1 MRKQKKFL
9 FLTGLMVMLCTM
21 FVPMHLIKANEKVIT
36 ITEEGG
42 YEYLVTGEN
51 GTFQVPETV
60 IYDGDVVAVDSAVFS
75 SDNEELLS
83 VDENGAYCALAYGFA
98 EVSVD
103 IYAKHTQS
111 QGINADEYGTQQ
123 YYYGNHDSYGTDEND
138 DGYNDS
144 WGPDENDDGYN
155 DGWSAEE
162 NTDASTEY
170 EPEEKYLL
178 FRAHYEFIIQPNLS
192 NVTIKQASQTKY
204 MDGNSWQM
212 PEFVFELNSKEIL
225 NDTDD
230 EIISVSCQSSN
241 DDIYVSAY
249 LQNNR
254 ITLVPSQAGKTTV
267 IITINEKKFKVNI
280 QTVLVNI
287 SKNSLLM
294 SKSQVKQLKVPG
306 IKQKVKWSSG
316 NSKIATVSSTGKVK
330 AKKNGNVVIK
340 AEIGDIKVGC
350 AVSVVSPNR
359 QKAIKRAIQI
369 GKTCKYNQQKRMQE
383 NYYDCSSLVW
393 KSYSKY
399 GINFGSANYAPVAA
413 DQGKWC
419 ASHKKLVKGG
429 LSLKNVNSMKLNAGD
444 LMFETSENKE
454 RYRGIYHVEMIS
466 GYVCYG
472 FDSKGKPILG
482 IAWANRP
489 ENYYG
494 CGGQMVGRP

>member
-21 FVPMHLIKANEKVIT
+21 FVPMHLIKANEKMIT
-36 ITEEGG
+36 VTEEGG
-42 YEYLVTGEN
+42 CEYLVTGET

-60 IYDGDVVAVDSAVFS
+60 TYDGEVVAVDSVVFTS
-75 SDNEELLS
+75 SNEELLS
-83 VDENGAYCALAYGFA
+83 VDENGAYHALAYGFVG
-98 EVSVD
+98 VSVD

-111 QGINADEYGTQQ
+111 QEINYNKYGSKQ
-123 YYYGNHDSYGTDEND
+123 YYYGNHDGWGFDENEN
-138 DGYNDS
+138 GYNDG
-144 WGPDENDDGYN
+144 WGADENEDGYN
-155 DGWSAEE
+155 DGWGADE
-162 NTDASTEY
+162 NIDDSTEY
-170 EPEEKYLL
+170 EPEGKYLV
-178 FRAHYEFIIQPNLS
+178 FQAYYEFVIQPDLS
-192 NVTIKQASQTKY
+192 KVSIKQTSQTKY

-212 PEFVFELNSKEIL
+212 PEFTFELNSKEVL

-241 DDIYVSAY
+241 NDIYVSAY
-249 LQNNR
+249 LENNR
-254 ITLVPSQAGKTTV
+254 ITLIPSQAGKTTV
-267 IITINEKKFKVNI
+267 IITINEKEFKVNI

-306 IKQKVKWSSG
+306 IKQKVKWSSS
-316 NSKIATVSSTGKVK
+316 NSKVATVSSTGKVK

-369 GKTCKYNQQKRMQE
+369 GKTCKYSQEKRMQN

-399 GINFGSANYAPVAA
+399 GINFGSVNYAPVDA

-429 LSLKNVNSMKLNAGD
+429 LSLKNVNSMKLNAGN

-454 RYRGIYHVEMIS
+454 RYRGIYHVEMIA

-482 IAWANRP
+482 ITWANRS

-494 CGGQMVGRP
+494 YGGQMVGRP

>member
-21 FVPMHLIKANEKVIT
+21 FVPMHLIKANEKEIT
-36 ITEEGG
+36 VTEDGG
-42 YEYLVTGEN
+42 YGYLVTGET
-51 GTFQVPETV
+51 GTFHVPETV
-60 IYDGDVVAVDSAVFS
+60 TYDGEVVAVDSVVFTS
-75 SDNEELLS
+75 GNEELLS
-83 VDENGAYCALAYGFA
+83 VDETGAYRALAYGFA
-98 EVSVD
+98 GVSVD

-111 QGINADEYGTQQ
+111 QEINYNQYGSIQ
-123 YYYGNHDSYGTDEND
+123 YYYGNHDGWGADEIDDGWSDGWGADEND
-138 DGYNDS
+138 NGWSDG
-144 WGPDENDDGYN
+144 WGPDENADD
-155 DGWSAEE
+155 
-162 NTDASTEY
+162 STEY
-170 EPEEKYLL
+170 EPEGKYLL
-178 FRAHYEFIIQPNLS
+178 FRAHYEFVIQPDLS
-192 NVTIKQASQTKY
+192 NVTIKQTSQTKY
-204 MDGNSWQM
+204 TDGNSWEM
-212 PEFVFELNSKEIL
+212 PEFTFELNSKEVL

-241 DDIYVSAY
+241 DDIYVYAD
-249 LQNNR
+249 LEDNK

-267 IITINEKKFKVNI
+267 IITINEKKFKVTI
-280 QTVLVNI
+280 QTVPVNI

-294 SKSQVKQLKVPG
+294 SKSQVKQLKLPG
-306 IKQKVKWSSG
+306 VKQKVKWSSG

-369 GKTCKYNQQKRMQE
+369 GKTCKYDQRKRMQE

-444 LMFETSENKE
+444 LLFETSENKE

-472 FDSKGKPILG
+472 FDGKGKPILG

-489 ENYYG
+489 ENHYG
-494 CGGQMVGRP
+494 YAGQMVGRP